1 MFKPFEKHRFWCDS
15 CLNPWSDKI
24 EQCIVKEF
32 LNTIIMTFT
41 LRSPFLPE
49 PSMSFLQVSFDI
61 CVIIGLKNFYPYLD
75 DCFQFEEPNLRF
87 VCVCTWKSKIAGL
100 TLSINYHPTTL
111 LCSFLT
117 NKLWINT
124 DQKTN
129 KAIFPGKCK
138 FVDFNIR
145 SVEFQKK
152 TFTCA
157 SFSCQ
162 RKRGNNR
169 LFHEEIIK
177 KLVVLFAIIVEKH
190 LRFSDLWKKSP
201 W

>member
-1 MFKPFEKHRFWCDS
+1 MR
-15 CLNPWSDKI
+15 N
-24 EQCIVKEF
+24 
-32 LNTIIMTFT
+32 
-41 LRSPFLPE
+41 
-49 PSMSFLQVSFDI
+49 
-61 CVIIGLKNFYPYLD
+61 IIGLKNFHPYLD

-87 VCVCTWKSKIAGL
+87 VCVYTWKSKIAGL

-111 LCSFLT
+111 LCSSFT

-124 DQKTN
+124 DQKTY
-129 KAIFPGKCK
+129 KKISPGKCK
-138 FVDFNIR
+138 FVDFNIL

-152 TFTCA
+152 AFTCV

>member
-87 VCVCTWKSKIAGL
+87 VCVYTWKSKIAGL

-111 LCSFLT
+111 LCSFFT
-117 NKLWINT
+117 NKLLT
-124 DQKTN
+124 
-129 KAIFPGKCK
+129 
-138 FVDFNIR
+138 
-145 SVEFQKK
+145 
-152 TFTCA
+152 
-157 SFSCQ
+157 
-162 RKRGNNR
+162 
-169 LFHEEIIK
+169 LIK
-177 KLVVLFAIIVEKH
+177 KLTRQYFRGSANLWILISFQWNSKRKPLLAQVSAAKENAEIIGS
-190 LRFSDLWKKSP
+190 FMKKS
-201 W
+201 